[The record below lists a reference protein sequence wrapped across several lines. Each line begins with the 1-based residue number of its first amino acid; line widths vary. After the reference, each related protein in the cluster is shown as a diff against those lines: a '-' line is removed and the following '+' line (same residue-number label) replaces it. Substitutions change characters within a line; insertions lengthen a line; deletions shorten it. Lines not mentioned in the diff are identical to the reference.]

1 MFAERIGYMIKEKIR
16 HYSEKKTALCVQNG
30 VISDELFSLYDVK
43 RGLRDENGRGVLTGL
58 TNISLIESVK
68 EENGTRTGIDG
79 ELWYRGYN
87 IRSLIRSLGENEFGF
102 ERTAYLLLFGE
113 KPVEKQLSEFSDI
126 LAESRVLPVN
136 FARDV
141 IMKAPSRDIM
151 NSMTKSILTLSS
163 YDEQL
168 NGDLANNLRQC
179 IRLISVLPMLAVYG
193 YNAYNHYEKMESM

>member
-1 MFAERIGYMIKEKIR
+1 MIKEKIK

-68 EENGTRTGIDG
+68 EENGTLTGIDG

-102 ERTAYLLLFGE
+102 ERTAYLLLFGKKPE
-113 KPVEKQLSEFSDI
+113 KNSFLNFQIFLQK
-126 LAESRVLPVN
+126 AEYYL
-136 FARDV
+136 
-141 IMKAPSRDIM
+141 
-151 NSMTKSILTLSS
+151 SILQ
-163 YDEQL
+163 E
-168 NGDLANNLRQC
+168 
-179 IRLISVLPMLAVYG
+179 M
-193 YNAYNHYEKMESM
+193 

>member
-1 MFAERIGYMIKEKIR
+1 MIKEKIR

-179 IRLISVLPMLAVYG
+179 IRLQKPTSLISFCIWLHLFP
-193 YNAYNHYEKMESM
+193 